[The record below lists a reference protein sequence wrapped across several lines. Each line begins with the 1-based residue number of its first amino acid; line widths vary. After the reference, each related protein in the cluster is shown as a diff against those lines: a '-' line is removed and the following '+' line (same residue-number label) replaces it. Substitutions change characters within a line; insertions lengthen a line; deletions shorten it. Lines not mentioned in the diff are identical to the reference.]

1 VVYDQ
6 DGYPMT
12 MSASGASPYDPYSDP
27 YAEQHYDPYSGA
39 GYQQHST
46 AARSTVTASAQ
57 YGTGAYGYEA
67 TSAAAAAAAGAYYQQ
82 TSPPSHHST
91 ASAYH
96 HSPYHQQ
103 Y

>member
-67 TSAAAAAAAGAYYQQ
+67 TSAAAAAAGAYYQQ